1 MLPVDKNMIGFGE
14 AKEVAAFS
22 DELEN
27 VEVFKMLDVERSVW

>member
-1 MLPVDKNMIGFGE
+1 MLPLDENMIGFGE

-27 VEVFKMLDVERSVW
+27 VEVFKMLDVGRSAW